1 MKSDILLGKVSH
13 LYSIS
18 HLLKFPSWEVFPSKG
33 NVYQLGSVSHL
44 GCISQLERIFQGQKY
59 EETLPRGIKTRK
71 LFQKAIFRNSV
82 KYSPLPLPPPQKKQ
96 IIEVWYLS

>member
-44 GCISQLERIFQGQKY
+44 GCISQLERILRGQQY
-59 EETLPRGIKTRK
+59 EETLPRVIKTFPEDI
-71 LFQKAIFRNSV
+71 LQEFFEIFT
-82 KYSPLPLPPPQKKQ
+82 PAPPPSS
-96 IIEVWYLS
+96 IETNH